1 MVLDSAVSNMPSGFI
16 AELRER
22 YGEHMAEWK
31 RRNASS
37 SSGITPAYVDSWSR
51 CMSDDAPALVN
62 AMRAVFGDNVEA
74 LMCWV
79 HVWRAV
85 MAKCASL
92 GVKDDKTKRTL
103 FTDLAFIHNLVNV
116 DLVTHAL
123 VKFDVKWRTTLGLPA
138 VANYVKAQWAK
149 KKWQR
154 AYGAPGEPSDNNTIE
169 AINRVLKDDANFSRL
184 HPIHRPR
191 VAARSHCALSSLARH
206 EAASPRARGAGQ
218 ALGGRAEAGRLGAL
232 QARVQDE

>member
-1 MVLDSAVSNMPSGFI
+1 
-16 AELRER
+16 
-22 YGEHMAEWK
+22 
-31 RRNASS
+31 
-37 SSGITPAYVDSWSR
+37 
-51 CMSDDAPALVN
+51 MSDDAPALVN

-123 VKFDVKWRTTLGLPA
+123 QSVHACTSFRPFRVPVRL
-138 VANYVKAQWAK
+138 ANTETRKL
-149 KKWQR
+149 R
-154 AYGAPGEPSDNNTIE
+154 PSLLLSDLLI
-169 AINRVLKDDANFSRL
+169 ANKL
-184 HPIHRPR
+184 
-191 VAARSHCALSSLARH
+191 
-206 EAASPRARGAGQ
+206 
-218 ALGGRAEAGRLGAL
+218 
-232 QARVQDE
+232 